1 MTNNPEWFLKHD
13 LVTHPRFATSGKYF
27 ISFIFIVTK
36 ERVMRVRQE
45 IGRNRYCKRT
55 LVGGSEYLTTF
66 EEHLRKKEADAE
78 YIRKM
83 TER

>member
-1 MTNNPEWFLKHD
+1 M
-13 LVTHPRFATSGKYF
+13 
-27 ISFIFIVTK
+27 TK

-83 TER
+83 TE